1 MYIYIYINGS
11 PGRIAYRVSVSR
23 IGVSRIACVSRIAY
37 RARIAYHGVS
47 RIMAYR
53 RIVVRLVFHE
63 RSATSCFAAASYPHC
78 FSFWWGYETAAKGLV
93 GY

>member
-1 MYIYIYINGS
+1 MVVRG
-11 PGRIAYRVSVSR
+11 VSR
-23 IGVSRIACVSRIAY
+23 IGVSRIRIAYRRIAYRVRIAY

-63 RSATSCFAAASYPHC
+63 RWATSCFAAASYPHC